1 MTIPEIN
8 FFNEDID
15 FTLRD
20 KRKSRSWIIQS
31 IQDEDKI
38 PGMINFVFCSDK
50 YLHELNIKYL
60 EKNTYTDIITFD
72 MTDNEDVITGDVY
85 ISIER
90 ARDNARKYKQPYLQE
105 IRRLMIHGVLH
116 LIGYKDKEQNDKKLM
131 TEKEDYYLPL
141 HP

>member
-1 MTIPEIN
+1 MKTPEIN

-15 FTLRD
+15 FILRD
-20 KRKSRSWIIQS
+20 KKKSRSWIIQS
-31 IQDEDKI
+31 IQQEDKVT
-38 PGMINFVFCSDK
+38 GMINFVFCSDK

-60 EKNTYTDIITFD
+60 EKDTYTDIITFD
-72 MTDNEDVITGDVY
+72 MTDNEDVIMGDIY

-90 ARDNARKYKQPYLQE
+90 AKENARKYRQPYLKE

-116 LIGYKDKEQNDKKLM
+116 LIGYSDKDRNHKKLM
-131 TEKEDYYLPL
+131 TEKEDYYLSL